1 MISNSTAWGKS
12 ISIISFSL
20 IICCCSSF
28 AKKKKPYQPEPSK
41 RDTETI
47 LGIQIYLDENN
58 FGPGKIDGQ
67 MGQFTRKAVAHY
79 NFSKGISYDNYYEV
93 IQGSKTNITEL
104 FTTYTIEDKD
114 FTYVGEVSLEPEE
127 QSKIEYMY
135 YRSILEFV
143 AERFHSDEKFL
154 IKINPEVEWDEVKV
168 GTEIKVPNVTPFEI
182 EKLGVDKSFRKD
194 RKLSNRLVIVDTN
207 QKLVAIWEKKK
218 ILATFPITPGQEKFI
233 HRGNW
238 VIQNMITT
246 PTFRWDQSML
256 DTGKRSNKAFML
268 PPGPNSPIGIF
279 WAGLSKAGI
288 GLHGTASPH
297 TIGRSRS
304 AGCVRLANWD
314 VVRLSD
320 LVRPGAQVEM
330 R

>member
-1 MISNSTAWGKS
+1 MYKS
-12 ISIISFSL
+12 LL
-20 IICCCSSF
+20 IIFGIIYLAPTGFS
-28 AKKKKPYQPEPSK
+28 KKAIGHLPEPSK
-41 RDTETI
+41 KDTETI
-47 LGIQIYLDENN
+47 LRIQIFLDEKM

-79 NFSKGISYDNYYEV
+79 NFGYDLKYDNYYKV
-93 IQGSKTNITEL
+93 INESNAVIDEL
-104 FTTYTIEDKD
+104 FTTYTIKEED
-114 FTYVGEVSLEPEE
+114 FNFVGEVSFEPSE
-127 QSKIEYMY
+127 QAEIDYLY
-135 YRSILEFV
+135 YRSILEFA
-143 AERFHSDEKFL
+143 AERFHSDEKYL
-154 IKINPEVEWDEVKV
+154 TKINPEIDWEKATA
-168 GTEIKVPNVTPFEI
+168 GTVINVLNVTPFKI
-182 EKLGVDKSFRKD
+182 EDIKKDKSFQRE
-194 RKLSNRLVIVDTN
+194 RKLSKRLVIVDTT

-233 HRGNW
+233 HRGSW

-256 DTGKRSNKAFML
+256 ETGKRSNEAHLL

-279 WAGLSKAGI
+279 WAGLNKGGI
-288 GLHGTASPH
+288 GLHGTSSPH

-314 VVRLSD
+314 VVRLSN
-320 LVRPGAQVEM
+320 LVRPGAKVEM

>member
-1 MISNSTAWGKS
+1 MAPNG
-12 ISIISFSL
+12 FS
-20 IICCCSSF
+20 
-28 AKKKKPYQPEPSK
+28 KKKTGYLAEPLK
-41 RDTETI
+41 KDTETI
-47 LGIQIYLDENN
+47 LRIQIFLDEKM

-79 NFSKGISYDNYYEV
+79 NFGHNLKYDNYYKV
-93 IQGSKTNITEL
+93 INESKAAINEL
-104 FTTYTIEDKD
+104 FTSYTIKEED
-114 FTYVGEVSLEPEE
+114 FNFVGEVSIEPAE
-127 QSKIEYMY
+127 QAEIDYLY
-135 YRSILEFV
+135 YRSILEFA
-143 AERFHSDEKFL
+143 AERFHSDEKYL
-154 IKINPEVEWDEVKV
+154 TKINPEIDWELAAV
-168 GTEIKVPNVTPFEI
+168 GTVIKVPNVTPFKI
-182 EKLGVDKSFRKD
+182 ENVKEDKSFQRE
-194 RKLSNRLVIVDTN
+194 RKLSKRLVIVDTT

-256 DTGKRSNKAFML
+256 ETGKRSNEAYLL

-279 WAGLSKAGI
+279 WAGLNKGGI
-288 GLHGTASPH
+288 GLHGTSSPH

-320 LVRPGAQVEM
+320 LVRPGAKVEM

>member
-1 MISNSTAWGKS
+1 MYKS
-12 ISIISFSL
+12 LL
-20 IICCCSSF
+20 IIF
-28 AKKKKPYQPEPSK
+28 GIIYLAPTGFGKKAIGYLPEPSK
-41 RDTETI
+41 KDTETI
-47 LGIQIYLDENN
+47 LRIQIFLDEKM

-79 NFSKGISYDNYYEV
+79 NFGYDLKYDNYYKV
-93 IQGSKTNITEL
+93 INESNAVIDEL
-104 FTTYTIEDKD
+104 FTTYTIKEED
-114 FTYVGEVSLEPEE
+114 FNFVGEVSFEPSE
-127 QSKIEYMY
+127 QAEIDYLY
-135 YRSILEFV
+135 YRSILEFA
-143 AERFHSDEKFL
+143 AERFHSDEKYL
-154 IKINPEVEWDEVKV
+154 TKINPEIDWEKATA
-168 GTEIKVPNVTPFEI
+168 GTVINVPNVTPFKI
-182 EKLGVDKSFRKD
+182 EDIKKDKSFQRE
-194 RKLSNRLVIVDTN
+194 RKLSKRLVIVDTT

-233 HRGNW
+233 HRGSW

-256 DTGKRSNKAFML
+256 ETGKRSNEAHLL

-279 WAGLSKAGI
+279 WAGLNKGGI
-288 GLHGTASPH
+288 GLHGTSSPH

-314 VVRLSD
+314 VVRLSN
-320 LVRPGAQVEM
+320 LVRPGAKVEM

>member
-1 MISNSTAWGKS
+1 MAPHG
-12 ISIISFSL
+12 FS
-20 IICCCSSF
+20 
-28 AKKKKPYQPEPSK
+28 KKKIGYLPEPSK
-41 RDTETI
+41 KNTEII
-47 LGIQIYLDENN
+47 LRIQIFLDGKM

-79 NFSKGISYDNYYEV
+79 NFGYDLKYDNYYKV
-93 IQGSKTNITEL
+93 INESNAAIDEL
-104 FTTYTIEDKD
+104 FTTYTIKEKD
-114 FTYVGEVSLEPEE
+114 FNFVGEVSFEPSE
-127 QSKIEYMY
+127 QAEIDYLY
-135 YRSILEFV
+135 YRSILEFA
-143 AERFHSDEKFL
+143 AERFHSDEKYL
-154 IKINPEVEWDEVKV
+154 TKINPEIDWEKAATDTV
-168 GTEIKVPNVTPFEI
+168 IKVPNVTPFRI
-182 EKLGVDKSFRKD
+182 EDVKKDKSFQRE
-194 RKLSNRLVIVDTN
+194 RKLSKRLVIVDTT

-218 ILATFPITPGQEKFI
+218 ILATFPITPGKEKFI
-233 HRGNW
+233 HRGDW

-256 DTGKRSNKAFML
+256 ETGKRSNVAHLL

-279 WAGLSKAGI
+279 WAGLNKGGI
-288 GLHGTASPH
+288 GLHGTSSPH

-320 LVRPGAQVEM
+320 LVRPGAKVEM

>member
-1 MISNSTAWGKS
+1 
-12 ISIISFSL
+12 L
-20 IICCCSSF
+20 
-28 AKKKKPYQPEPSK
+28 PEPSK
-41 RDTETI
+41 KDTEII
-47 LGIQIYLDENN
+47 LRIQIFLDGKM

-79 NFSKGISYDNYYEV
+79 NFGYDLKYDNYYKV
-93 IQGSKTNITEL
+93 INESNAAIDEL
-104 FTTYTIEDKD
+104 FTTYTIKEKD
-114 FTYVGEVSLEPEE
+114 FNFVGEVSFEPSE
-127 QSKIEYMY
+127 QAEIDYLY
-135 YRSILEFV
+135 YRSILEFA
-143 AERFHSDEKFL
+143 AERFHSDEKYL
-154 IKINPEVEWDEVKV
+154 TKINPEIDWEKVVE
-168 GTEIKVPNVTPFEI
+168 GTVIKVPNVTSFKI
-182 EKLGVDKSFRKD
+182 EDVRKDKSFLRE
-194 RKLSNRLVIVDTN
+194 RKLSKRLVIVDTS
-207 QKLVAIWEKKK
+207 QKLVTIWDKKK
-218 ILATFPITPGQEKFI
+218 ILAAFPITPGKEQFI

-256 DTGKRSNKAFML
+256 DTGKRSNEAHLL

-279 WAGLSKAGI
+279 WAGLNKGGI
-288 GLHGTASPH
+288 GLHGTSSPH

-320 LVRPGAQVEM
+320 LVRPGAKVEM